1 MARFLIRWRPLLWVA
16 ALVVVAVLISFTWES
31 QTSYDDG
38 GIGTAS
44 FLVITVSAIPGQA
57 LGLGYGA
64 SLFLAVLGLVIADVL
79 LRRALVARAQIG
91 K

>member
-16 ALVVVAVLISFTWES
+16 GLVVVAVLISFTWER

-38 GIGTAS
+38 GLGTAS
-44 FLVITVSAIPGQA
+44 FLVTTVSAIPGQA

-64 SLFLAVLGLVIADVL
+64 SLFVAVLGLVITDVVS
-79 LRRALVARAQIG
+79 RRALVARGRID